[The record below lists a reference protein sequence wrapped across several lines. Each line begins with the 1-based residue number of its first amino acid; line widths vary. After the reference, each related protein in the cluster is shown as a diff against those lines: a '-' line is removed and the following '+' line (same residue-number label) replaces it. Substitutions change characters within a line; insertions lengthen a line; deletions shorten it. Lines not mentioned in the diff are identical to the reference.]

1 MGQWS
6 CGERAGSFT
15 EELLDRCEAL
25 ADTPRT
31 DALVARYE
39 RFGIRRCVHGGE
51 EVNFY
56 RLEQEVIELI
66 HILQGV
72 RDIEAPLFHAP

>member
-1 MGQWS
+1 
-6 CGERAGSFT
+6 
-15 EELLDRCEAL
+15 
-25 ADTPRT
+25 
-31 DALVARYE
+31 LVARYE

-72 RDIEAPLFHAP
+72 RDIEAPLLHSP